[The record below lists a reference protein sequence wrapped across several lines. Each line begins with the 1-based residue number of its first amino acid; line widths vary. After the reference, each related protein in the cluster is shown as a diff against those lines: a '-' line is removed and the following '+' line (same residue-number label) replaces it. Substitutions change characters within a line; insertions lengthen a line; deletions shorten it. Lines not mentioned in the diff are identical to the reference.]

1 MVLFC
6 RDLSALFV
14 ECIVLF
20 IPRQISIEVLSP
32 SNYGNSKGNTGP
44 RRPWALKPHT
54 MRMFY
59 EGRHVAPCAA
69 FQTAPLRDQTRAA
82 VVLLWLVRRTDLRPN
97 IRSYPTPNLHAIWRN
112 FGWADSEGIFNDF
125 LSPLLYS
132 FCPPFSTARLKLQG
146 QM

>member
-32 SNYGNSKGNTGP
+32 SNYGNSQGNTGP

-97 IRSYPTPNLHAIWRN
+97 IRSYPHRTSMPYGVTLVGQIVRG
-112 FGWADSEGIFNDF
+112 FLMIFCPLF
-125 LSPLLYS
+125 STHSVLLFPLL
-132 FCPPFSTARLKLQG
+132 A
-146 QM
+146 